1 MNQKVLKIITVLML
15 IATLTMANFVL
26 LCADVVSY
34 AIDAVN
40 TEKSTNNKNVEFVAY
55 LKNENGEKV
64 NSLDAKMNAEDLK
77 LYFQITVKQEG
88 LFNGNI
94 VLSDANFKFKTDFS
108 DNSINRIEE
117 NKIYLNQ
124 INAGETKEIEV
135 GIQLLT
141 DSKFDLDLISKESKI
156 AIEGTYKDST
166 QKDIAISATRMIKIN
181 MVSPYSSAEECIKL
195 SQEIITNKIAK
206 YNGEDKRIIQV
217 QVNSGINNNLVPIK
231 SSLIKVLVF
240 KFKLLKFQINIQ
252 RF

>member
-108 DNSINRIEE
+108 DNSINIIE
-117 NKIYLNQ
+117 
-124 INAGETKEIEV
+124 
-135 GIQLLT
+135 
-141 DSKFDLDLISKESKI
+141 
-156 AIEGTYKDST
+156 
-166 QKDIAISATRMIKIN
+166 
-181 MVSPYSSAEECIKL
+181 
-195 SQEIITNKIAK
+195 
-206 YNGEDKRIIQV
+206 
-217 QVNSGINNNLVPIK
+217 
-231 SSLIKVLVF
+231 
-240 KFKLLKFQINIQ
+240 
-252 RF
+252 

>member
-64 NSLDAKMNAEDLK
+64 NSLDAKMNAKDLK

-108 DNSINRIEE
+108 DNSINKIEE
-117 NKIYLNQ
+117 NKIY
-124 INAGETKEIEV
+124 
-135 GIQLLT
+135 
-141 DSKFDLDLISKESKI
+141 
-156 AIEGTYKDST
+156 
-166 QKDIAISATRMIKIN
+166 
-181 MVSPYSSAEECIKL
+181 
-195 SQEIITNKIAK
+195 
-206 YNGEDKRIIQV
+206 
-217 QVNSGINNNLVPIK
+217 
-231 SSLIKVLVF
+231 SLIF
-240 KFKLLKFQINIQ
+240 KRDELFEDSFGNVVEKIKQDCDI
-252 RF
+252 

>member
-124 INAGETKEIEV
+124 IQV
-135 GIQLLT
+135 
-141 DSKFDLDLISKESKI
+141 
-156 AIEGTYKDST
+156 
-166 QKDIAISATRMIKIN
+166 
-181 MVSPYSSAEECIKL
+181 
-195 SQEIITNKIAK
+195 AK
-206 YNGEDKRIIQV
+206 MQA
-217 QVNSGINNNLVPIK
+217 
-231 SSLIKVLVF
+231 SLGGDYDPP
-240 KFKLLKFQINIQ
+240 
-252 RF
+252 

>member
-64 NSLDAKMNAEDLK
+64 NSLDSKMNAEDLK

-88 LFNGNI
+88 LFDGNI

-117 NKIYLNQ
+117 NKIYLR
-124 INAGETKEIEV
+124 K
-135 GIQLLT
+135 
-141 DSKFDLDLISKESKI
+141 
-156 AIEGTYKDST
+156 
-166 QKDIAISATRMIKIN
+166 
-181 MVSPYSSAEECIKL
+181 
-195 SQEIITNKIAK
+195 
-206 YNGEDKRIIQV
+206 
-217 QVNSGINNNLVPIK
+217 
-231 SSLIKVLVF
+231 
-240 KFKLLKFQINIQ
+240 
-252 RF
+252 